1 MGSRYKHD
9 MTASR
14 PQGPPARTVP
24 RVVWLAALVLALLVL
39 ALLVI
44 WIVPAWLTRHPS
56 NGLTAAERLKA
67 TNDAR
72 GPLVALLVA
81 FGAGGTLVFTARTF
95 TLNREGHVTD
105 RYSKAVG
112 QLGDDEPSVRIGGVY
127 ALERIGVDSA
137 KDATT
142 IIYVLGALVRQRSK
156 VKRIPQDRPNEDVK
170 AALSVAGRLIA
181 STPDVQFDLRG
192 SDLSYTD
199 LSSFCQSRLLLD
211 PGDLAEGTV
220 PPQQC

>member
-1 MGSRYKHD
+1 

-14 PQGPPARTVP
+14 PKGPPARTVP
-24 RVVWLAALVLALLVL
+24 RVIWLAALVFALLVL
-39 ALLVI
+39 AFLVI

-56 NGLTAAERLKA
+56 DGLTGAERLKA

-72 GPLVALLVA
+72 APLVALLVA

-112 QLGDDEPSVRIGGVY
+112 QLGDEAPAVRIGGVF
-127 ALERIGVDSA
+127 ALERIGVDSV
-137 KDATT
+137 KDAPS
-142 IIYVLGALVRQRSK
+142 IIYVLGAFVRQRSSK
-156 VKRIPQDRPNEDVK
+156 VKRDRQDEPNEDVK
-170 AALSVAGRLIA
+170 AALNVAGRLIA
-181 STPDVQFDLRG
+181 STPNVQFDLRG
-192 SDLSYTD
+192 SDLRNAD
-199 LSSFCQSRLLLD
+199 LSGFCQSRLLLD
-211 PGDLAEGTV
+211 PGDLLDGAD